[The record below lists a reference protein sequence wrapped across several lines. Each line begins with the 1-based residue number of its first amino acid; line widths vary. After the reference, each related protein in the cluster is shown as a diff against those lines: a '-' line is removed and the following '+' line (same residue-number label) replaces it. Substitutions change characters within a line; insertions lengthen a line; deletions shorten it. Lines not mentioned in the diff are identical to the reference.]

1 MEPQQ
6 QGLKMVNQEEMLRKG
21 VMADLDSK
29 AIKEHQENS
38 DQLAFQEKKE
48 KEESPCQGHKEAE
61 VILENLDFREIMED
75 LGVMGIKVQLDFRGL
90 RVTKVNLDRVQQA
103 HLVWM
108 DCLDCLE
115 EKASGDSLE

>member
-1 MEPQQ
+1 MNFVFEKLIFCNEQKFKPISKQ
-6 QGLKMVNQEEMLRKG
+6 L
-21 VMADLDSK
+21 DLSK
-29 AIKEHQENS
+29 S
-38 DQLAFQEKKE
+38 
-48 KEESPCQGHKEAE
+48 
-61 VILENLDFREIMED
+61 DFREIMED

-108 DCLDCLE
+108 DCLDYLE

>member
-21 VMADLDSK
+21 TMADLDSK

-48 KEESPCQGHKEAE
+48 KEESPCLGHKEAE